1 MEKYEQ
7 FIKERIYLQNV
18 SPRTVQWYRQSFKW
32 LSTVPLT
39 QDGLKEL
46 VIKMREHG
54 LKPTSCNN
62 RIRAINAYL
71 KWSGS
76 ELAIMRVKEE
86 HVILPTLTAEQITAL
101 VQGKPRK
108 ETERRLHTL
117 VCTLL
122 DTGLRISEATS
133 LTLDR
138 VDFDNLLLTVKGKGA
153 KERVVPFSYE
163 LRRILWKYCQSLP
176 HRDGLVFATLAGTPL
191 GRRDVLRDFKLLCTR
206 SGFEA
211 PRRSL
216 HAIRHSFASNY
227 IRRGG
232 SQFHL
237 MKILGHTS
245 LEMTRKYVDLQTQD
259 LQSVHNRLS
268 PLTPQGQRAGV
279 GR

>member
-1 MEKYEQ
+1 VAVLDYEQ
-7 FIKERIYLQNV
+7 FIKERIYLHNV
-18 SPRTVQWYRQSFKW
+18 SPRTVQWYRESFKW
-32 LSTVPLT
+32 LGTVPLT

-46 VIKMREHG
+46 VIKMRKAG

-62 RIRAINAYL
+62 RIRAINAFL

-76 ELAIMRVKEE
+76 ELAITRVKEE
-86 HVILPTLTAEQITAL
+86 QAVLPTLSAAQITAL
-101 VQGKPRK
+101 VYWKPRK
-108 ETERRLHTL
+108 ATERRLHAL
-117 VCTLL
+117 VCTLI
-122 DTGLRISEATS
+122 DTGLRISEATT

-138 VDFDNLLLTVKGKGA
+138 VDWDNLLLTVKGKGA

-191 GRRDVLRDFKLLCTR
+191 GRRDVLRDFKLLCR
-206 SGFEA
+206 RLGFEA

-232 SQFHL
+232 ITVPPDEDPWSHVARND
-237 MKILGHTS
+237 KEVRGPANARSTS
-245 LEMTRKYVDLQTQD
+245 G
-259 LQSVHNRLS
+259 
-268 PLTPQGQRAGV
+268 PQ
-279 GR
+279 